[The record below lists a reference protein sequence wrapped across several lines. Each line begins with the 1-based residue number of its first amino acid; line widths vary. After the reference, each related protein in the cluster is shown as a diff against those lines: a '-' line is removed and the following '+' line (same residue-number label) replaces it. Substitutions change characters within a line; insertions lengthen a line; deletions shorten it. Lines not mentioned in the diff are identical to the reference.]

1 MKHPSQPRRFSR
13 PAPHP
18 PATSTVFAPFP
29 PTAPR
34 RKSFRPM
41 PSSHHPPGLGKRL
54 SLSRQSLVFL
64 LLAASVAF
72 LFVLTAQTGDTLAP
86 DGLARYT
93 HAAAH
98 FRKQLDPAA
107 LAQYY
112 RERSEII
119 DKDHPLNRP
128 DEREY
133 VIVDVVSDPF
143 FQKCMVDAD
152 HAVLHQSLRRGPDQ
166 KEIDGRKS
174 AKQPRDFEDTF
185 ATIDRKRYLFH
196 PDRPAVQTVD
206 ALGAGLDKQLGDA
219 VTVATA
225 VVEKDA
231 GGVLKDVEIPIS
243 YIRTTRRDGTQIIVN
258 IGGSINNT
266 ETGQVSR
273 TRRVV
278 TVSSGYG
285 RPCEVSFTRPREMV
299 KIHVLLAYSNRPH
312 RLAAFLNMFADY
324 FKAAKTDLV
333 KVVVSTTKEEKNFV
347 AKAAKERE
355 ELTPARFAIIT
366 SSGDELGNFSR
377 AVAMREAANT
387 VPEDEVIFMS
397 DADLSIGGNFLQ
409 NCRVNIVKG
418 YQVWFPIMFS
428 LYPYGKSL
436 SSKDGLWRRSS
447 YGMACMYKG
456 DFSKVGGFGGNE
468 ETDFTGWGSEDVFIY
483 NQFRDNEKYAVLR
496 TLEPGLQHN
505 WHGKDC
511 ERNEHYENCMRT
523 VYMTIGSQD
532 AIAKLMSE
540 KNVDVSSL
548 TKDAKPV

>member
-1 MKHPSQPRRFSR
+1 MPPSAFHPSPALAKRF
-13 PAPHP
+13 P
-18 PATSTVFAPFP
+18 
-29 PTAPR
+29 
-34 RKSFRPM
+34 
-41 PSSHHPPGLGKRL
+41 
-54 SLSRQSLVFL
+54 LSRQTLIL
-64 LLAASVAF
+64 LLLSSLFCFFFFLAAHSPDD
-72 LFVLTAQTGDTLAP
+72 LHPGGLT
-86 DGLARYT
+86 RYT

-98 FRKQLDPAA
+98 FRKHLNPDA
-107 LAQYY
+107 LAEYY
-112 RERSEII
+112 KERAEVI
-119 DKDHPLNRP
+119 DKDHPLNRQ
-128 DEREY
+128 DDREY
-133 VIVDVVSDPF
+133 VIADGVSDPF
-143 FQKCMVDAD
+143 FQKCMLIPD
-152 HAVLHQSLRRGPDQ
+152 HAVLHPSLRRGPDQ
-166 KEIDGRKS
+166 KEVEGRQH

-196 PDRPAVQTVD
+196 PDRPAVQTID
-206 ALGAGLDKQLGDA
+206 NLGAGLDQQLEDA
-219 VTVATA
+219 VAVATA
-225 VVEKDA
+225 IVEKDA
-231 GGVLKDVEIPIS
+231 EGVLSDVEIPIS
-243 YIRTTRRDGTQIIVN
+243 YMRTTRRDGTQTILN
-258 IGGSINNT
+258 IGGNLNKT

-273 TRRVV
+273 ARRMV

-312 RLAAFLNMFADY
+312 RLEAFLHMFADY

-333 KVVVSTTKEEKNFV
+333 RIVVSTTKEEQSFV
-347 AKAAKERE
+347 LKTAKARS
-355 ELTPARFAIIT
+355 ELTTARFSVVT
-366 SSGDELGNFSR
+366 SEGDELGNFSR
-377 AVAMREAANT
+377 AVAMREAANS
-387 VPEDEVIFMS
+387 VPKDEVIFMS

-409 NCRVNIVKG
+409 NCRVNIVNG

-436 SSKDGLWRRSS
+436 SSRDGLWRRSS

-456 DFSKVGGFGGNE
+456 DFEAVGGFGGNE
-468 ETDFTGWGSEDVFIY
+468 EKDFTGWGSEDVYIY

-511 ERNEHYENCMRT
+511 EKNEHYENCMRT